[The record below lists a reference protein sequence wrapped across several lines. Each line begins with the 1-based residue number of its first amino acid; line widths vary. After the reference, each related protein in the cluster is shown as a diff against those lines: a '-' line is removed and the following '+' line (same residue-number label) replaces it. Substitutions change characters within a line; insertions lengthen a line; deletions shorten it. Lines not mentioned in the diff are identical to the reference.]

1 MVLPHLSG
9 TCSRWACGDSPGHF
23 RIRAG
28 LIVAGL
34 LVLVLTV
41 PIFGRS
47 DSSQLLAAAPTDQSF
62 SADQLHQQAR
72 DFLKAGEY
80 RLALP
85 PVQRALEL
93 QEANLGADHP
103 EVADI
108 GTTLGLV
115 YFQLAKID
123 LAKTTH
129 ERALNIRQ
137 EAIGSDSVE
146 AAESLTHLG
155 RVWMAKGEYGKSEDM
170 FKHALTIREQ
180 AFGPQ
185 HVAVGETL
193 MYLAMVQGLQM
204 RLQEALAT
212 QARAVHIFDKDPQAP
227 PSDHSMALT
236 SYGVILIRNGEF
248 AKGKPFIERALL
260 VQEGSLGS
268 SHPIVARTLD
278 HLADVEMKM
287 GHPEQALALAKR
299 ALKIR
304 EDRLGPE
311 HPETSA
317 SLHTLGGLVW
327 RQGDLNAAAG
337 YFQRALTITEDT
349 VGSAHPV
356 VAANLLSLGEVHRQ
370 MGHLDTAREMFQR
383 ALKIQEMT
391 LGPKHNDVTV
401 TLTRLSWVAMGQKDD
416 ARALALLER
425 AKAIRENKLGGN
437 HPDMAL
443 LVNDLARV
451 HHRMGKLD
459 RARSYYDQ
467 ARQIYLEVGRLN
479 QDVDDAMAS
488 QLHKRGK
495 ASLQDYALLL
505 AHLSQAPTHQSQ
517 DSSVVTDG
525 FVVAEQA
532 RGYLVQA
539 AVSKAMARLQAR
551 QSSDVELAKRID
563 ELRRRR
569 QVLWDT
575 LHGLYGHSS
584 LDAEQ
589 KERVASV
596 KQEVLDVQRLLH
608 EGLAQLEASFP
619 QYADLAFPKP
629 LGLDAIQKLL
639 GPHEAL
645 VSFFCWDH
653 MLQLWF
659 VRHGHPPVS
668 LSFGIPKTSIVKLV
682 EQVRGS
688 VASPKAVFDVQSAFQ
703 LYRWLLQ
710 PLEPQLSE
718 VDNLI
723 IIPDEALLP
732 LPFAA
737 LITDNASPEFRYLA
751 QQGASGQPLPHD
763 RLKTFLRM
771 PWLIQRFPLTVIP
784 SASAFKLLREARSSS
799 SADGDRFIGFGDPLF
814 SGSGTRRGGKIPE
827 LQKGRVAYERL
838 RMMNALPGTKHELL
852 AIARTLDVDPTTNV
866 FLQERATETQVRQLL
881 ASGRLGSAKI
891 LSFATHGLLSGQLS
905 GLVEPALVL
914 TVPDSPTPQD
924 DGLLT
929 MGEILEFPL
938 PQVDW
943 VILSACNTAGGDGS
957 GQGLTGLARAFFFS
971 GAKSL
976 LVSHWSVDDQATQ
989 ALMTEVFTLFGKD
1002 SSLIKSRA
1010 LQQGMLAVMAQGNSE
1025 AHAYF
1030 SHPYAWA
1037 PFFLVGESG

>member
-1 MVLPHLSG
+1 MDFPHLSG
-9 TCSRWACGDSPGHF
+9 KGRRWNRGKSL
-23 RIRAG
+23 IRSGWLFAG
-28 LIVAGL
+28 LFA
-34 LVLVLTV
+34 LVLTV
-41 PIFGRS
+41 PLSVLS
-47 DSSQLLAAAPTDQSF
+47 DSSLPVGAPTTTQSP
-62 SADQLHQQAR
+62 SAEHLHQQAQK
-72 DFLKAGEY
+72 LLSTGEY
-80 RLALP
+80 RQALAP
-85 PVQRALEL
+85 AQRAVTLE
-93 QEANLGADHP
+93 EAALGP
-103 EVADI
+103 KSSNVAEML
-108 GTTLGLV
+108 GTLGLV

-123 LAKTTH
+123 QARTIL

-137 EAIGSDSVE
+137 EVFGPDSVE
-146 AAESLTHLG
+146 AADSLTLLG
-155 RVWMAKGEYGKSEDM
+155 RVWMAKGAYGKSENM
-170 FKHALTIREQ
+170 LKLALTVREG
-180 AFGPQ
+180 AFGAK

-212 QARAVHIFDKDPQAP
+212 QARAVQIFDEDPKAP
-227 PSDHSMALT
+227 PIEHSMALT

-287 GHPEQALALAKR
+287 GHPEQALSLAKR
-299 ALKIR
+299 AMKIR
-304 EDRLGPE
+304 EDRLGSD

-327 RQGDLNAAAG
+327 KQGDLNAAAG

-349 VGSAHPV
+349 VGSEHPV
-356 VAANLLSLGEVHRQ
+356 VAANLLSLGEIHRQ
-370 MGHLDTAREMFQR
+370 MGHLDTAQEMFQR
-383 ALKIQEMT
+383 ALRIQEVT
-391 LGPKHNDVTV
+391 LGPNHNDVTV

-425 AKAIRENKLGGN
+425 AKGIRESMLGEN

-451 HHRMGKLD
+451 NHRMGKLD
-459 RARSYYDQ
+459 RARSYYER
-467 ARQIYLEVGRLN
+467 AREIYLEMGRLN

-505 AHLSQAPTHQSQ
+505 AHLSQAQSEQ
-517 DSSVVTDG
+517 AGDPSVVTDG
-525 FVVAEQA
+525 FLVAEQA

-563 ELRRRR
+563 DLRRRR
-569 QVLWDT
+569 QSLWDT
-575 LHGLYGHSS
+575 LHGLYGHAS
-584 LDAEQ
+584 LDANQ
-589 KERVASV
+589 KDRVASV
-596 KQEVLDVQRLLH
+596 KRDVLEVQRLLH
-608 EGLAQLEASFP
+608 EGLEQLETSFP

-629 LGLDAIQKLL
+629 LGLDAIQELL

-645 VSFFCWDH
+645 VSFYCWDR
-653 MLQLWF
+653 MLQLWL
-659 VRHGHPPVS
+659 VRPGRPPLG
-668 LSFGIPKTSIVKLV
+668 LSVGIPKSSIVKLV
-682 EQVRGS
+682 GKVRDS
-688 VASPKAVFDVQSAFQ
+688 VSSPKAVFDVQAALQ
-703 LYRWLLQ
+703 LYRWLFQ
-710 PLEPQLSE
+710 PLEPHLSE

-723 IIPDEALLP
+723 IIPDDALLP

-737 LITDNASPEFRYLA
+737 LITNDAGPEFRDLA
-751 QQGASGQPLPHD
+751 QRVASGQPLPHD
-763 RLKTFLRM
+763 RLQTFLEM

-814 SGSGTRRGGKIPE
+814 SGSGKLRGGKIPE
-827 LQKGRVAYERL
+827 LHKGRVAYERL

-852 AIARTLDVDPTTNV
+852 AIARTLDVDPVTNV

-881 ASGRLGSAKI
+881 DSGRLGTAQI

-989 ALMTEVFTLFGKD
+989 ALMTEVFSLFGTD
-1002 SSLIKSRA
+1002 SSLSKSRA
-1010 LQQGMLAVMAQGNSE
+1010 LQQGMLAVMARGNSD